1 VTSVA
6 HRLAALISLVV
17 LVVIGVA
24 HAAAPPVQP
33 GFDGSPEVSPNGD
46 WLLFQRFYG
55 GGSRYTPP
63 DTTLRIARADGTA
76 ERELVGR
83 RPWPSLIALWTPD
96 NLIEVVLSQPDG
108 SLSTTLRRPEDGTVV
123 RQLPI
128 APSAWSR
135 DGNWIAYVRDRE
147 LYVGRSDGSSSRLLA
162 TVPELGTI
170 GAGEFSPDSTRL
182 TYAVHPSSGPAR
194 SEVVR
199 IDGTGRVVLK
209 VALVVWPG
217 TWSPDGSAV
226 VLMAQG
232 DPGRPNRYDP
242 PRAYVIGANGSNP
255 HRIAPG
261 YSSGPDWS
269 PRGDWITYVR
279 QTPTRLR
286 DLYDI
291 MIVRPNGTG
300 RRRVVRTDG
309 AGGTWLADGRHLLTV
324 GSGACRRAGVLE
336 IDAFT
341 RTVKRLTNRCRIDGT
356 PRADTIQGTP
366 LRDLIDGRGGSD
378 KIVGGGGDDRI
389 SGGSGN
395 DIVVSR
401 DRYRDTVRCGT
412 GFDHVVAD
420 YRDRIDRDCERVR
433 R

>member
-1 VTSVA
+1 MI
-6 HRLAALISLVV
+6 LAAVV
-17 LVVIGVA
+17 AGTGS
-24 HAAAPPVQP
+24 AAPLPVQP
-33 GFDGSPEVSPNGD
+33 GFDASPQVSPNGD
-46 WLLFQRFYG
+46 WLLFQRLY
-55 GGSRYTPP
+55 GGSRYTAP
-63 DTTLRIARADGTA
+63 DTTLRIALADGTA

-83 RPWPSLIALWTPD
+83 RIWGSLVALWTPD
-96 NLIEVVLSQPDG
+96 NLVEVVLSQPDG

-128 APSAWSR
+128 APVAWSR

-147 LYVGRSDGSSSRLLA
+147 LYVAAPDGSNARLLA
-162 TVPELGTI
+162 TAPGLGTI

-182 TYAVHPSSGPAR
+182 TYAVHPSSDPAR

-199 IDGTGRVVLK
+199 IDRTGRVVLK
-209 VALVVWPG
+209 EAQVVWPG
-217 TWSPDGSAV
+217 TWSPDGTAV

-242 PRAYVIGANGSNP
+242 PRTYVIGADGSNL
-255 HRIAPG
+255 HRIATG
-261 YSSGPDWS
+261 FSSDPDWS

-279 QTPTRLR
+279 QTSTRSR

-291 MIVRPNGTG
+291 MIVRPNGTD
-300 RRRVVRTDG
+300 RRRVVRTAG
-309 AGGTWLADGRHLLTV
+309 AGGTWLADGRHLLSV
-324 GSGACRRAGVLE
+324 GSGACRRSGVVE
-336 IDAFT
+336 IDVFT
-341 RTVKRLTNRCRIDGT
+341 RRVKRLTNRCRIDGT
-356 PRADTIQGTP
+356 PGADTIRGTP

-378 KIVGGGGDDRI
+378 KIVGGGGGDRI

-395 DIVVSR
+395 DVIVLK
-401 DRYRDTVRCGT
+401 DRYRDTVRCGQ
-412 GFDHVVAD
+412 GVDRVVAD